1 MGKIL
6 YLRGHNKIMQH
17 KNNIQSSNI
26 KKQYS
31 ILLVDDDP
39 HIIKVIGNNLAETGY
54 RITTAN
60 SGERAFELLNKTP
73 FDLVIADMIMGQID
87 GMQVLEKAKELYPET
102 MVMILTGLG
111 DLASAIDAFR
121 LGVDDYLL
129 KPLMLE
135 ELHFRVEDCLRKYE
149 DKNKIKQD
157 EEKLKYAQN
166 IIDSSLDMI
175 VSTDNERRIV
185 EFNRAAEKT
194 FGYRKEEV
202 LGKDVNILY
211 ASHEEG
217 KELREK
223 GAKSESFVGEIT
235 NKRKDGSTFPA
246 LLSVAFMR
254 DKTGVPIGA
263 VGVSRDITE
272 IKETQVQLAR
282 AKESAEFYAQELKQ
296 SLEVS
301 ESLRLEMEKAKKQAE
316 AADRAKSEFLA
327 SMSHEIRTPM
337 TAVIGMSDLLWETP
351 LSFEQKRFLDA
362 IRSSGE
368 NLLQLINDIL
378 DLSKVEAGQI
388 ELEKTPF
395 DLIGLVSGI
404 CETQAFHSRKKNL
417 ELVWWIAPGIETLL
431 LGDPVRLGQIL
442 TNLIGNAIKFTEK
455 GELFVKVKRHGV
467 PGQTVSEG
475 ADSEQKLEKDRTI
488 ELLFSVSDTGIGIPS
503 EKREFI
509 FDRFTQADSSTT
521 RKYGGTGLGL
531 TISRRLTELMGG
543 SIWVESEVGQGSTFY
558 FTARFEVQSDKKYVQ
573 TPEADITDVKILII
587 DDNATNR
594 MVLSEMVSRWGA
606 LVTEKEDGNQGLAEL
621 KSAKDA
627 GNPYDLVLLD
637 SKMPGLDG
645 FQVAEQ
651 IKEDPVLSCPVI
663 MMLISDGQKFAKE
676 RSKELEITDYLLKP
690 IKWSDLKEAVISSL
704 NRIDSSNAEQPR
716 VKERAV
722 REELTPSHILIVED
736 NEQNRILIETFLKKT
751 PYTLDTAENGKIAV
765 EKFKNDKYN
774 LVLMD
779 IEMQI
784 MDGYKATKEIRK
796 WEAENQAKPTP
807 IIALTAHTLEEHRQK
822 SLDAGCSDHLSKP
835 IKKADLLKAIE
846 KYTLK
851 S

>member
-1 MGKIL
+1 M
-6 YLRGHNKIMQH
+6 
-17 KNNIQSSNI
+17 NNIQSS
-26 KKQYS
+26 KYS

-39 HIIKVIGNNLAETGY
+39 HIVNVIGDNLEETGY
-54 RITTAN
+54 RVTRAD
-60 SGERAFELLNKTP
+60 SGERAFELLNESP
-73 FDLVIADMIMGQID
+73 FDLVIADMVMGQID
-87 GMQVLEKAKELYPET
+87 GIQVLEKAKELYPET

-111 DLASAIDAFR
+111 DLSSVINAFR

-135 ELHFRVEDCLRKYE
+135 ELHFRVEDCLKKFE
-149 DKNKIKQD
+149 DKKKIKQD
-157 EEKLKYAQN
+157 EKKLRYAQN

-202 LGKDVNILY
+202 LGKDVNLLY
-211 ASHEEG
+211 ASPEEW
-217 KELREK
+217 KKLREK
-223 GAKSESFVGEIT
+223 GLKTENFVGEIT
-235 NKRKDGSTFPA
+235 NRRKDGSTFPS

-254 DKTGVPIGA
+254 DKTGEAIGA

-272 IKETQVQLAR
+272 IKETQEQLAT
-282 AKESAEFYAQELKQ
+282 AK
-296 SLEVS
+296 
-301 ESLRLEMEKAKKQAE
+301 MQAE

-388 ELEKTPF
+388 ALEKTPF

-417 ELVWWIAPGIETLL
+417 ELVWWIAPGIETRL
-431 LGDPVRLGQIL
+431 LGDQVRLGQIL

-455 GELFVKVKRHGV
+455 GELFVEVRRHEV
-467 PGQTVSEG
+467 TGQTTTED
-475 ADSEQKLEKDRTI
+475 ADSGQKLEKDMTV
-488 ELLFSVSDTGIGIPS
+488 ELLFSVTDTGIGIPPD
-503 EKREFI
+503 KREFI

-531 TISRRLTELMGG
+531 AISRRLTELMEG
-543 SIWVESEVGQGSTFY
+543 SIWVESKVGQGSTFY

-573 TPEADITDVKILII
+573 TPEADITNVKTLII

-606 LVTEKEDGNQGLAEL
+606 LVTEKEDGKQGLAEMRR
-621 KSAKDA
+621 ANDA
-627 GNPYDLVLLD
+627 GDPYSLVLLD
-637 SKMPGLDG
+637 SQMPGLDG
-645 FQVAEQ
+645 FQVAES
-651 IKEDPVLSCPVI
+651 IKEDPVLSGSVI
-663 MMLISDGQKFAKE
+663 MMLTSGDRKFAKE
-676 RSKELEITDYLLKP
+676 RAKELGITDYLLKP
-690 IKWSDLKEAVISSL
+690 IKWSDLKDAVMASQS
-704 NRIDSSNAEQPR
+704 RKDSAPAERPR
-716 VKERAV
+716 VTKPAV
-722 REELTPSHILIVED
+722 REELTPSHILLVED
-736 NEQNRILIETFLKKT
+736 NEQNRMLIQTFLKKT

-765 EKFKNDKYN
+765 EKFKADQYN

-779 IEMQI
+779 IEMQV
-784 MDGYKATKEIRK
+784 MDGYRATKEIRK
-796 WEAENQAKPTP
+796 WEAENQVKPTP
-807 IIALTAHTLEEHRQK
+807 IIALTAHALVEHRQK

-835 IKKADLLKAIE
+835 IKKADLLNAIE
-846 KYTLK
+846 KYAFK
-851 S
+851 SKLE

>member
-1 MGKIL
+1 MK
-6 YLRGHNKIMQH
+6 Q
-17 KNNIQSSNI
+17 KNNIQSSKI
-26 KKQYS
+26 KRQYS

-39 HIIKVIGNNLAETGY
+39 HIVNVIGNNLEETGY
-54 RITTAN
+54 RVTRAD
-60 SGERAFELLNKTP
+60 SGEKAFELLNKTR
-73 FDLVIADMIMGQID
+73 FHLVIADMVMGQID
-87 GMQVLEKAKELYPET
+87 GMQVLEKAKELYPGT

-111 DLASAIDAFR
+111 DLASAINAFR

-135 ELHFRVEDCLRKYE
+135 ELHFRVEDCIKKFE
-149 DKNKIKQD
+149 DKKKIKED
-157 EEKLKYAQN
+157 EEKLRYAQN
-166 IIDSSLDMI
+166 IIHSSLDMI

-202 LGKDVNILY
+202 LGKDVNLLY
-211 ASHEEG
+211 ASVDEW
-217 KELREK
+217 KNLREK
-223 GAKSESFVGEIT
+223 GLKTENFVGEII
-235 NKRKDGSTFPA
+235 NKRKDGSTFPS

-254 DKTGVPIGA
+254 DKSGEAIGA

-272 IKETQVQLAR
+272 IKETQEQLAT
-282 AKESAEFYAQELKQ
+282 AK
-296 SLEVS
+296 
-301 ESLRLEMEKAKKQAE
+301 MQAE

-368 NLLQLINDIL
+368 NLLQLLNDIL

-417 ELVWWIAPGIETLL
+417 ELVWWIAPGIESQL

-455 GELFVKVKRHGV
+455 GELFVKVKRHEV
-467 PGQTVSEG
+467 TGQATAED
-475 ADSEQKLEKDRTI
+475 ADSGQKLEKDGTV
-488 ELLFSVSDTGIGIPS
+488 ELLFSVTDSGIGISPD
-503 EKREFI
+503 KMEFI

-531 TISRRLTELMGG
+531 TISRRLTELMEG
-543 SIWVESEVGQGSTFY
+543 SIWVESKVGQGSTFY
-558 FTARFEVQSDKKYVQ
+558 FTARFEVQSDKRFVQ
-573 TPEADITDVKILII
+573 TPEADITNVKTLII

-606 LVTEKEDGNQGLAEL
+606 LVTEKEDGKQGLAEIRR
-621 KSAKDA
+621 ANDA
-627 GNPYDLVLLD
+627 GDPYGLILLD
-637 SKMPGLDG
+637 SQMPGLDG
-645 FQVAEQ
+645 FQVAES
-651 IKEDPVLSCPVI
+651 IKEDPVLSGSVI
-663 MMLISDGQKFAKE
+663 MMLTSGDRKFAKE
-676 RSKELEITDYLLKP
+676 RAKELGITDYLLKP
-690 IKWSDLKEAVISSL
+690 IKWSDLKEAVMASQS
-704 NRIDSSNAEQPR
+704 RKDSAPEERPR
-716 VKERAV
+716 VTKPAV
-722 REELTPSHILIVED
+722 REELTPSHILLVED
-736 NEQNRILIETFLKKT
+736 NEQNRILIQTFLKKT

-765 EKFKNDKYN
+765 EKFKADQYN

-779 IEMQI
+779 IEMQV
-784 MDGYKATKEIRK
+784 MDGYIATKEIRK
-796 WEAENQAKPTP
+796 WEAENQVKPTP
-807 IIALTAHTLEEHRQK
+807 VIALTAHALVEHRQK

-835 IKKADLLKAIE
+835 IKKADLLNAIE
-846 KYTLK
+846 KYALK
-851 S
+851 SKLETAT

>member
-1 MGKIL
+1 MK
-6 YLRGHNKIMQH
+6 Q
-17 KNNIQSSNI
+17 KNNIQSSKI
-26 KKQYS
+26 KRQYS

-39 HIIKVIGNNLAETGY
+39 HIVNVIGNNLEETGY
-54 RITTAN
+54 QVTRAD
-60 SGERAFELLNKTP
+60 SGEKALELLDKTR
-73 FDLVIADMIMGQID
+73 FDLVIADMVMGQID
-87 GMQVLEKAKELYPET
+87 GMQVLEKAKELHPGT
-102 MVMILTGLG
+102 VVMILTGLG

-135 ELHFRVEDCLRKYE
+135 ELHFRVEDCLKKFE
-149 DKNKIKQD
+149 DKRKIKED
-157 EEKLKYAQN
+157 EEKLRYAQN
-166 IIDSSLDMI
+166 IIHSSLDMI

-185 EFNRAAEKT
+185 EFNKAAEKT
-194 FGYRKEEV
+194 FGYRKEEI
-202 LGKDVNILY
+202 LGKDVNLLY
-211 ASHEEG
+211 ASVEEW
-217 KELREK
+217 KNLREK
-223 GAKSESFVGEIT
+223 GLKTENFVGEIT
-235 NKRKDGSTFPA
+235 NKRKDGSTFPS

-254 DKTGVPIGA
+254 DKSGEAIGA

-272 IKETQVQLAR
+272 IKETQEQLAT
-282 AKESAEFYAQELKQ
+282 AK
-296 SLEVS
+296 
-301 ESLRLEMEKAKKQAE
+301 MQAE

-368 NLLQLINDIL
+368 NLLQLLNDIL

-417 ELVWWIAPGIETLL
+417 ELVWWIEPGVETLL
-431 LGDPVRLGQIL
+431 LGDEVRLGQIL

-455 GELFVKVKRHGV
+455 GELFVEIRRHEV
-467 PGQTVSEG
+467 QGQTISED
-475 ADSEQKLEKDRTI
+475 ADSGQKVENVRTV
-488 ELLFSVSDTGIGIPS
+488 ELLFSVTDTGIGIPPD
-503 EKREFI
+503 KREFI

-543 SIWVESEVGQGSTFY
+543 RIWVESEVGQGSSFY
-558 FTARFEVQSDKKYVQ
+558 FTARFEAQSDKKYVQ
-573 TPEADITDVKILII
+573 TPEADITNVKTLII

-594 MVLSEMVSRWGA
+594 MVLSEMVSKWGA
-606 LVTEKEDGNQGLAEL
+606 LVTEKEDGKQGLAEMRR
-621 KSAKDA
+621 ANDA
-627 GNPYDLVLLD
+627 GDPYGLVLLD
-637 SKMPGLDG
+637 CRMPDMDG
-645 FQVAEQ
+645 FQVAEYV
-651 IKEDPVLSCPVI
+651 KEDPVLSGSVI
-663 MMLISDGQKFAKE
+663 MMLTSDDRKLAKE
-676 RSKELEITDYLLKP
+676 RAKELGIADYLLKP
-690 IKWSDLKEAVISSL
+690 IKWSDLKEAVMSVL
-704 NRIDSSNAEQPR
+704 NRKDSVAAEGPR
-716 VKERAV
+716 ITKPDVQ
-722 REELTPSHILIVED
+722 EELTPSHILLVED
-736 NEQNRILIETFLKKT
+736 NEQNRMLIQTFLKKT

-765 EKFKNDKYN
+765 EKFKADQYN

-779 IEMQI
+779 IEMQV
-784 MDGYKATKEIRK
+784 MDGYTATTKIRK
-796 WEAENQAKPTP
+796 WEAENQVKPTP
-807 IIALTAHTLEEHRQK
+807 IIALTAHALVKHRQK

-846 KYTLK
+846 KYALK
-851 S
+851 SKSE

>member
-1 MGKIL
+1 MK
-6 YLRGHNKIMQH
+6 Q
-17 KNNIQSSNI
+17 KNNIQSSKI
-26 KKQYS
+26 KRQYS

-39 HIIKVIGNNLAETGY
+39 HIVNVIGNNLEETGY
-54 RITTAN
+54 RVTRAD
-60 SGERAFELLNKTP
+60 SGEKAFELLNKTR
-73 FDLVIADMIMGQID
+73 FHLVIADMVMGQID
-87 GMQVLEKAKELYPET
+87 GMQVLEKAKELYPGT

-111 DLASAIDAFR
+111 DLASAINAFR

-135 ELHFRVEDCLRKYE
+135 ELHFRVEDCIKKFE
-149 DKNKIKQD
+149 DKKKIKED
-157 EEKLKYAQN
+157 EEKLRYAQN
-166 IIDSSLDMI
+166 IIHSSLDMI

-202 LGKDVNILY
+202 LGKDVNLLY
-211 ASHEEG
+211 ASVDEW
-217 KELREK
+217 KNLREK
-223 GAKSESFVGEIT
+223 GLKTENFVGEII
-235 NKRKDGSTFPA
+235 NKRKDGSTFPS

-254 DKTGVPIGA
+254 DKSGEAIGA

-272 IKETQVQLAR
+272 IKETQEQLAT
-282 AKESAEFYAQELKQ
+282 AK
-296 SLEVS
+296 
-301 ESLRLEMEKAKKQAE
+301 MQAE

-368 NLLQLINDIL
+368 NLLQLLNDIL

-417 ELVWWIAPGIETLL
+417 ELVWWIAPGIESQL

-455 GELFVKVKRHGV
+455 GELFVKVKRHEV
-467 PGQTVSEG
+467 TGQATAED
-475 ADSEQKLEKDRTI
+475 ADSGQKLEKDGTV
-488 ELLFSVSDTGIGIPS
+488 ELLFSVTDSGIGISPD
-503 EKREFI
+503 KMEFI

-531 TISRRLTELMGG
+531 TISRRLTELMEG
-543 SIWVESEVGQGSTFY
+543 SIWVESKVGQGSTFY
-558 FTARFEVQSDKKYVQ
+558 FTARFEVQSDKRFVQ
-573 TPEADITDVKILII
+573 TPEADITNVKTLII

-606 LVTEKEDGNQGLAEL
+606 LVTEKEDGKQGLAEMRL
-621 KSAKDA
+621 ANDA
-627 GNPYDLVLLD
+627 GDPYGLVLLD
-637 SKMPGLDG
+637 SQMPGLDG
-645 FQVAEQ
+645 FQVAES
-651 IKEDPVLSCPVI
+651 IKEEPVLSGSVI
-663 MMLISDGQKFAKE
+663 MMLTSGDRKFAKE
-676 RSKELEITDYLLKP
+676 RAKELGITDYLLKP
-690 IKWSDLKEAVISSL
+690 IKWSDLKEAVMASQS
-704 NRIDSSNAEQPR
+704 RKDSAAAERPR
-716 VKERAV
+716 FTKPDV
-722 REELTPSHILIVED
+722 REELTPSHILLVED
-736 NEQNRILIETFLKKT
+736 NEQNRILIQTFLKKT

-765 EKFKNDKYN
+765 EKFKADKFN

-779 IEMQI
+779 IEMQV
-784 MDGYKATKEIRK
+784 MDGYIATKKIRK
-796 WEAENQAKPTP
+796 WEAENQVKPTP
-807 IIALTAHTLEEHRQK
+807 IIALTAHALVEHRQK

-835 IKKADLLKAIE
+835 IKKADLLNAIE
-846 KYTLK
+846 KYAFK
-851 S
+851 SKLE

>member
-1 MGKIL
+1 MK
-6 YLRGHNKIMQH
+6 Q

-26 KKQYS
+26 KRQYS

-39 HIIKVIGNNLAETGY
+39 HIVKVIGNNLEETGY

-73 FDLVIADMIMGQID
+73 FDLVIADMVMGQID
-87 GMQVLEKAKELYPET
+87 GMQVLEKAKELYPES

-111 DLASAIDAFR
+111 DLSSAIDAFR

-135 ELHFRVEDCLRKYE
+135 ELHFRVEDCLKKFE
-149 DKNKIKQD
+149 DKKKIKQD
-157 EEKLKYAQN
+157 GEKLRYAQN

-194 FGYRKEEV
+194 FGYRKEEI
-202 LGKDVNILY
+202 LGKDVNLLY
-211 ASHEEG
+211 ANIEEW
-217 KELREK
+217 KKLREK
-223 GAKSESFVGEIT
+223 GLKTEKFAGEIT
-235 NKRKDGSTFPA
+235 NRRKDGSTFPS

-254 DKTGVPIGA
+254 DKTGEAIGA

-272 IKETQVQLAR
+272 IKETQEQLA
-282 AKESAEFYAQELKQ
+282 S
-296 SLEVS
+296 
-301 ESLRLEMEKAKKQAE
+301 AKKQAE

-404 CETQAFHSRKKNL
+404 CETQAFHSRKKDL
-417 ELVWWIAPGIETLL
+417 ELVWWIAPGIETRL
-431 LGDPVRLGQIL
+431 LGDQVRLGQIL

-455 GELFVKVKRHGV
+455 GELFVEVKRHEV
-467 PGQTVSEG
+467 TGQATAED
-475 ADSEQKLEKDRTI
+475 ADSGRKLEKDGTV
-488 ELLFSVSDTGIGIPS
+488 ELLFSVTDTGIGIPPD
-503 EKREFI
+503 KREFI

-531 TISRRLTELMGG
+531 TISRRLTELMEGR
-543 SIWVESEVGQGSTFY
+543 IWVESKVGQGSTFY

-573 TPEADITDVKILII
+573 TPEADITNVKTLII
-587 DDNATNR
+587 DDNAKNR

-606 LVTEKEDGNQGLAEL
+606 LVTEKEDGKQGLAEMRL
-621 KSAKDA
+621 ANDA
-627 GNPYDLVLLD
+627 GDPYSLVLLD
-637 SKMPGLDG
+637 SQMPGLDG
-645 FQVAEQ
+645 FQVAES
-651 IKEDPVLSCPVI
+651 IKEDPVLSGSVI
-663 MMLISDGQKFAKE
+663 MMLTSGDRKFAKE
-676 RSKELEITDYLLKP
+676 RAKELGITDYLLKP
-690 IKWSDLKEAVISSL
+690 IKWSDLKDAVMAAQS
-704 NRIDSSNAEQPR
+704 RKDYAPAERPR
-716 VKERAV
+716 VTKPAV
-722 REELTPSHILIVED
+722 REELTPSHILLVED
-736 NEQNRILIETFLKKT
+736 NEQNRMLIQTFLKKT

-765 EKFKNDKYN
+765 EKFKADQYN

-779 IEMQI
+779 IEMQV
-784 MDGYKATKEIRK
+784 MDGYIATKEIRK
-796 WEAENQAKPTP
+796 WEAENQVNPTP
-807 IIALTAHTLEEHRQK
+807 VIALTAHALVEHRQK
-822 SLDAGCSDHLSKP
+822 SLDAGCSDHLVKP
-835 IKKADLLKAIE
+835 IKKADLLNAIE
-846 KYTLK
+846 KYALK
-851 S
+851 SKLETAT